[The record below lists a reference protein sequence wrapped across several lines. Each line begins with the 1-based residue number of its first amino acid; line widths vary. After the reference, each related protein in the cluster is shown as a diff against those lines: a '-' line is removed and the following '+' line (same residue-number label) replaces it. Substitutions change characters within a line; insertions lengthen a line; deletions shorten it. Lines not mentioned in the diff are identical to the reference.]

1 MVTVFSRWPL
11 LLAATML
18 WHGLGPATTWFFSGL
33 QWWYQSVTILDLY
46 IYMLYIYIYNPT
58 YTYHLY
64 IMWQRVKY
72 CAIFKHMINNVIS
85 YNNTCMQIYWKYTA
99 ISKKLTKNV
108 SKCNSMEFHS
118 SLKLRFS
125 KMVEKDSWRLWL
137 RSILWPKS
145 WTDCTLQLPV
155 LVDFILQKSSKIDT
169 IYSIYPAIREIH
181 WNPILIWGIS

>member
-1 MVTVFSRWPL
+1 MYGDRFFQVASSVGSDNAMARARSCNDAIFFRTAMMVSIGNYPR
-11 LLAATML
+11 
-18 WHGLGPATTWFFSGL
+18 
-33 QWWYQSVTILDLY
+33 SVHIHV
-46 IYMLYIYIYNPT
+46 IYIYNPT